1 MCTVTLSYDGNN
13 AQALQ
18 KLKVLLST
26 GLFIQ
31 VDTPTK
37 ELHTTGNRVFL
48 ENGEVKTET
57 ITDTMSLEE
66 MRGLLHDMV
75 DLEYSLP

>member
-1 MCTVTLSYDGNN
+1 MCTITLSFDGNN

-31 VDTPTK
+31 VETPAK
-37 ELHTTGNRVFL
+37 EHTTGNRVFI

>member
-1 MCTVTLSYDGNN
+1 MCTITLSYDGNN

-31 VDTPTK
+31 VETPTK
-37 ELHTTGNRVFL
+37 EHTTGNRVFI
-48 ENGEVKTET
+48 ENGEVMTGT
-57 ITDTMSLEE
+57 VTDTMSLEE